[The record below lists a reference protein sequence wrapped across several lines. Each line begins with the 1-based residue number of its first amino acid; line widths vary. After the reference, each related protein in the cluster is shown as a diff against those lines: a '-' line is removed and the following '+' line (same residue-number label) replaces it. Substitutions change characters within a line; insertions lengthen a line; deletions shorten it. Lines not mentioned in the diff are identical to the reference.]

1 MIKVKKAK
9 GQSGLLPNMAK
20 AKAKAAQKKNKAN
33 INSFQLANGTMLD
46 TETMEL
52 ATEEDDDDDFDM
64 VDKHVDVD
72 LLQILS
78 YTSS

>member
-1 MIKVKKAK
+1 MIKVKKVK
-9 GQSGLLPNMAK
+9 GQTQ

-52 ATEEDDDDDFDM
+52 ATEEDDDDDFD
-64 VDKHVDVD
+64 KHVDFD

>member
-9 GQSGLLPNMAK
+9 GQTQ

-33 INSFQLANGTMLD
+33 IDSFQLANGTMLD

-52 ATEEDDDDDFDM
+52 AAEEDDDDFDKDF
-64 VDKHVDVD
+64 D

>member
-1 MIKVKKAK
+1 MIKVTKAK
-9 GQSGLLPNMAK
+9 VQQQ

-46 TETMEL
+46 TAEVEL
-52 ATEEDDDDDFDM
+52 AAEEDDDDFDNADF
-64 VDKHVDVD
+64 D

>member
-1 MIKVKKAK
+1 MIKVKKVK
-9 GQSGLLPNMAK
+9 GQTQ

-52 ATEEDDDDDFDM
+52 ASEEDDDDFDKVDF
-64 VDKHVDVD
+64 D